1 MAAPALIMQFS
12 RGDEKVIAVID
23 ESGLIAPKLESD
35 EEIRFETTELPTE
48 EARRELAEKFGV
60 LWIGGDILENS
71 NNVRLYANSSSSLA
85 LESNIT
91 GQIERILETE
101 KLKAYNIENL
111 SQILEQV
118 ETKVVMQTFRNDK
131 SQEEDTQAQSSAVAT
146 GLGYVLGF
154 ILYMFLLI
162 YGSMVM
168 QSVIEEKN
176 NRVLEVMVSSV
187 RPFDLMMG
195 KILGVASVAIVQ
207 VLIWGVLIAGVGAL
221 VMPHLMPE
229 DVMASAQAMQQ
240 GMPDAASMTDMNPE
254 MLQAVAAMTDLGYI
268 IKIFASL
275 LLFVFGGYLLYSA
288 MFAAVGS
295 AVDNVQD
302 ASQLQ
307 MPITLPIILALLMMF
322 VVIRDPNSQMAFWFS
337 IIPFTSPI
345 VMMARIPYDI
355 PLWEIVLSLVLLYGS
370 FVGMVWVASKIYRV
384 GIFMYGK
391 KPSLKELFEMD
402 SVQVFEFFSV
412 SEITDLLKIF
422 INLSR
427 IQDLPGNHFNKI
439 LKNQTAMIS
448 IDNYDFKGKRAII
461 RVDFNVPL
469 DEKGEVTDDTR
480 IRAAHAHASKRCS
493 PRGGSVILMSHMGRP
508 KKNPDPKYSLEQ
520 IVPAVEKNLGVK
532 VEFAGDCIGEKAAEM
547 AKALKPGRGH
557 AAGKPAFLRRGGGQ
571 APRSGRRR
579 HQGGEG
585 RRQEGPER
593 GSAERVRP
601 EARFVRR
608 LLHQRRIRHGAPQA
622 RLDRPDRREVPQ
634 RQDVRL
640 PDGEGG
646 EGHRPR

>member
-1 MAAPALIMQFS
+1 MSNISIIIQREFNERVRKKSFIITTLLMPLLMIGLMAAPALIMQFS

-23 ESGLIAPKLESD
+23 DSGLVAPKLESD

-48 EARRELAEKFGV
+48 EARKQLTDKFGV
-60 LWIGGDILENS
+60 LYIGGDILENP
-71 NNVRLYANSSSSLA
+71 NNVRLYANSSSSLS

-91 GQIERILETE
+91 GQIERILEAE

-111 SQILEQV
+111 SQILDEV
-118 ETKVVMQTFRNDK
+118 KTSVNMQTFRNDK

-146 GLGYVLGF
+146 GVGYVLGF

-207 VLIWGVLIAGVGAL
+207 VLLWGALIAGVGAL

-240 GMPDAASMTDMNPE
+240 GMPDAASMSDMNPE

-268 IKIFASL
+268 FKIFASL

-345 VMMARIPYDI
+345 VMMARIPTTSRCGRSSSRSCCSTVRSWAWCGSRRRSTAWVSSCTARNPRSRSCSSGYGTNTDAPRRII
-355 PLWEIVLSLVLLYGS
+355 PTGPRRQRQVRFLLREN
-370 FVGMVWVASKIYRV
+370 V
-384 GIFMYGK
+384 
-391 KPSLKELFEMD
+391 
-402 SVQVFEFFSV
+402 FSV
-412 SEITDLLKIF
+412 IGITV
-422 INLSR
+422 S
-427 IQDLPGNHFNKI
+427 
-439 LKNQTAMIS
+439 
-448 IDNYDFKGKRAII
+448 
-461 RVDFNVPL
+461 
-469 DEKGEVTDDTR
+469 
-480 IRAAHAHASKRCS
+480 
-493 PRGGSVILMSHMGRP
+493 
-508 KKNPDPKYSLEQ
+508 
-520 IVPAVEKNLGVK
+520 
-532 VEFAGDCIGEKAAEM
+532 
-547 AKALKPGRGH
+547 
-557 AAGKPAFLRRGGGQ
+557 
-571 APRSGRRR
+571 
-579 HQGGEG
+579 
-585 RRQEGPER
+585 
-593 GSAERVRP
+593 
-601 EARFVRR
+601 
-608 LLHQRRIRHGAPQA
+608 
-622 RLDRPDRREVPQ
+622 
-634 RQDVRL
+634 
-640 PDGEGG
+640 
-646 EGHRPR
+646 